1 MPTAGATL
9 RPVKGGDNM
18 TTPLEEILKTYDT
31 ARHYNSELTPDNFA
45 SLYRLHEAGTLN
57 IDDIIQGDKTA
68 ALIGTKQESAA
79 RAGLNK
85 LINRIHSPNNYS
97 CAPSGYKA
105 VDRLLDGGF
114 YAGLYVI
121 GAISGLGKTTF
132 INNVAD
138 NMAKAGRKV
147 IYISLEMATEEIIAK
162 SISRLTYEQATKYGR
177 HVRTFAKDTRQILN
191 GKLWDEYTRDEKQI
205 IDNAIDDYKEYAGNI
220 FIYEAPLGARGFS
233 VYDVA
238 DIVAAHAAPDELPPV
253 VFIDYLQIM
262 QPPADRPNLDARRNM
277 DIAITA
283 LKQISRD
290 YSAPVIVISSFN
302 RANYNEGVSF
312 AALKES
318 GAIEYT
324 ADVVIGLQYEGVEK
338 IANDEHIDNEK
349 KRLIKIKQEIA
360 QNEIKAEKGEPQNI
374 QVKLLKNRNGVKGS
388 TTIYYL
394 PKYNYFYE
402 AKGRAAAGQDDD
414 TKTKTPTKR
423 Y

>member
-1 MPTAGATL
+1 
-9 RPVKGGDNM
+9 M
-18 TTPLEEILKTYDT
+18 TTPLEEILRTYDT
-31 ARHYNSELTPDNFA
+31 AKHYNGDLTPDTFA
-45 SLYRLHEAGTLN
+45 PLYRLHEAGTLN
-57 IDDIIQGDKTA
+57 IDDVIKGDKA
-68 ALIGTKQESAA
+68 AAAYDDKMKSAA
-79 RAGLNK
+79 RAGLDK
-85 LINRIHSPNNYS
+85 LIARIHSPNNYS
-97 CAPSGYKA
+97 CAASGYKA
-105 VDRLLDGGF
+105 IDRMLDGGF
-114 YAGLYVI
+114 YSGLYVI

-162 SISRLTYEQATKYGR
+162 SISRLTYEQATKYKR
-177 HVRTFAKDTRQILN
+177 HISTFAKDTRHILN
-191 GKLWDEYTRDEKQI
+191 GKLWEEYTRDEKQI

-220 FIYEAPLGARGFS
+220 FIYEAPLGVRGFS

-238 DIVAAHAAPDELPPV
+238 DIVAAHAAPDELPPIV
-253 VFIDYLQIM
+253 VIDYLQIL
-262 QPPADRPNLDARRNM
+262 QPPADKPNLDSKRNM

-290 YSAPVIVISSFN
+290 YNTPVIAISSFN
-302 RANYNEGVSF
+302 RTNYNEGVSF

-338 IANDEHIDNEK
+338 IANDEHIDTEK
-349 KRLIKIKQEIA
+349 KRIIKIKQVITE
-360 QNEIKAEKGEPQNI
+360 NEIKADRGEPQNI

-388 TTIYYL
+388 ATLYYL

-402 AKGRAAAGQDDD
+402 AGAKH
-414 TKTKTPTKR
+414 
-423 Y
+423 

>member
-162 SISRLTYEQATKYGR
+162 SISRLTYEQAQWIEQLFYSHDVRMGTRYGQEPGE
-177 HVRTFAKDTRQILN
+177 VVPQLLPKILIT
-191 GKLWDEYTRDEKQI
+191 DFTCE
-205 IDNAIDDYKEYAGNI
+205 IDD
-220 FIYEAPLGARGFS
+220 
-233 VYDVA
+233 A
-238 DIVAAHAAPDELPPV
+238 DGELNTV
-253 VFIDYLQIM
+253 KFTYQFADRRTWLQTDYLTVDH
-262 QPPADRPNLDARRNM
+262 DR
-277 DIAITA
+277 IFT
-283 LKQISRD
+283 
-290 YSAPVIVISSFN
+290 
-302 RANYNEGVSF
+302 E
-312 AALKES
+312 
-318 GAIEYT
+318 
-324 ADVVIGLQYEGVEK
+324 QY
-338 IANDEHIDNEK
+338 D
-349 KRLIKIKQEIA
+349 
-360 QNEIKAEKGEPQNI
+360 
-374 QVKLLKNRNGVKGS
+374 
-388 TTIYYL
+388 
-394 PKYNYFYE
+394 
-402 AKGRAAAGQDDD
+402 
-414 TKTKTPTKR
+414 PTFS
-423 Y
+423 